1 MSCGGNYNSGGSPSV
16 QGTGDCIR
24 DIVKNI
30 VTAQH
35 RAVEA
40 EEDTCLT
47 SCDRSVADLL
57 SDFEPNRRRLRHNTI
72 PFMLYC
78 KDACKPFVGSGFTR
92 KRGNFSCIESP
103 VFRVKNFAKGSNYCV
118 LLEILKPIYEP
129 REGGSGP
136 SDQGKPGSSCCS
148 KGVCQH
154 FPNKFENFK
163 ATGICITV
171 DLRCFCGIT
180 CLDPITPERS
190 TVRGGDC

>member
-1 MSCGGNYNSGGSPSV
+1 
-16 QGTGDCIR
+16 DCIR

-92 KRGNFSCIESP
+92 KRGKFSCIESP
-103 VFRVKNFAKGSNYCV
+103 VFRVKNFAKGSNFCV
-118 LLEILKPIYEP
+118 LLEILKPIHKT
-129 REGGSGP
+129 RGGDGDGRGGDSAGHDSSSG
-136 SDQGKPGSSCCS
+136 SCCS
-148 KGVCQH
+148 KGICHH
-154 FPNKFENFK
+154 FPHKFENFK